1 MYLGRHA
8 AGCADINRTRV
19 SGEAVDAAPG
29 LRPGS
34 REAPDRVPQQRAF
47 RDGRAGASSVEPRM
61 IVRVATE

>member
-1 MYLGRHA
+1 MDLGRHA

-34 REAPDRVPQQRAF
+34 RKAPDRVPNSGHSR
-47 RDGRAGASSVEPRM
+47 RVERGL
-61 IVRVATE
+61 ALLSHG